1 MYKAMELNR
10 FLVLVLVIAIFV
22 SVMPLCS
29 AFTVTGKQITNIHP
43 GKNVK
48 IITVKNTCDST
59 LVVKL
64 IPTADQYYTP
74 ENITFK
80 LNENWQKR
88 FNNSKDWQRVYWITA
103 KYSEAI
109 IAPHTSED
117 IKFTIDVPENITSGT
132 FYAKVEIKD
141 ITEKQGLIV
150 IRPIYVSQIAAQ
162 ISSSGMQSGISVK
175 LSYIFFFMVVFLFFI
190 LRQKIKKMVY
200 EQ

>member
-1 MYKAMELNR
+1 MGLNN
-10 FLVLVLVIAIFV
+10 FLVPVLVIAIFV
-22 SVMPLCS
+22 SVMPLSS
-29 AFTVTGKQITNIHP
+29 AFTVTGKQVTNIHP
-43 GKNVK
+43 GKNTK
-48 IITVKNTCDST
+48 TITVKNTGDST

-74 ENITFK
+74 ENISFK
-80 LNENWQKR
+80 LSENWQRR
-88 FNNSKDWQRVYWITA
+88 FNSSKSWQRVYWIIA
-103 KYSEAI
+103 KYGEAI

-132 FYAKVEIKD
+132 FYANVEVKD

-150 IRPIYVSQIAAQ
+150 IRPIYVSQIVAH
-162 ISSSGMQSGISVK
+162 ISSSGMQSGISAK

-190 LRQKIKKMVY
+190 LRQKIKKMLY

>member
-1 MYKAMELNR
+1 MELNR
-10 FLVLVLVIAIFV
+10 ILVPILVIAIFV

-43 GKNVK
+43 GTNTKT
-48 IITVKNTCDST
+48 ITVKNTGDST

-74 ENITFK
+74 ENISFK
-80 LNENWQKR
+80 LNENWQRR
-88 FNNSKDWQRVYWITA
+88 FNSSKDWQRVYWITA

-150 IRPIYVSQIAAQ
+150 IRPIYVSQIAARVD
-162 ISSSGMQSGISVK
+162 SSGVQSGILTK
-175 LSYIFFFMVVFLFFI
+175 NYCIFFFIIIMLFLLI
-190 LRQKIKKMVY
+190 ELKRRMLY

>member
-1 MYKAMELNR
+1 MYKAMELNKI
-10 FLVLVLVIAIFV
+10 LVPVLVIAVFI
-22 SVMPLCS
+22 SAISLS
-29 AFTVTGKQITNIHP
+29 IAFTVTGKQVTNIHP

-48 IITVKNTCDST
+48 TITVKNTGDST

-74 ENITFK
+74 ENISFK
-80 LNENWQKR
+80 LNENWQRR
-88 FNNSKDWQRVYWITA
+88 FNNSENWQCVYWITA
-103 KYSEAI
+103 KYGEAI

-162 ISSSGMQSGISVK
+162 INSSGMQSGIPIRK
-175 LSYIFFFMVVFLFFI
+175 FIFFFFIIIVLFL
-190 LRQKIKKMVY
+190 LLELKRRMLYVH
-200 EQ
+200 

>member
-10 FLVLVLVIAIFV
+10 FLVPLLVIAIFV
-22 SVMPLCS
+22 SVIPLCS
-29 AFTVTGKQITNIHP
+29 AFTVTGKQITNIHQ

-48 IITVKNTCDST
+48 TITVKNTGDST

-74 ENITFK
+74 ENVSFK
-80 LNENWQKR
+80 LNENWQQK
-88 FNNSKDWQRVYWITA
+88 FNSSKSWQRVYWITA
-103 KYSEAI
+103 KYGEAI

-117 IKFTIDVPENITSGT
+117 IKFTIDVPENITTGT

-141 ITEKQGLIV
+141 ITEKQGLII

-162 ISSSGMQSGISVK
+162 ISSSGMKSGISTK
-175 LSYIFFFMVVFLFFI
+175 LFYIFFFIVVFIFLL
-190 LRQKIKKMVY
+190 LRKK
-200 EQ
+200 

>member
-1 MYKAMELNR
+1 MELNK
-10 FLVLVLVIAIFV
+10 FLVPVLVIAIFV

-43 GKNVK
+43 GKNTK
-48 IITVKNTCDST
+48 TITVKNTGDST

-74 ENITFK
+74 ENVSFK
-80 LNENWQKR
+80 LNENWQRR
-88 FNNSKDWQRVYWITA
+88 FNSSKDWQRVYWITA

-141 ITEKQGLIV
+141 ITEKQELIV
-150 IRPIYVSQIAAQ
+150 IRPIYVSQIVAH
-162 ISSSGMQSGISVK
+162 ISSSGMQSGIPTK
-175 LSYIFFFMVVFLFFI
+175 LSYIFFFMIVLLLL
-190 LRQKIKKMVY
+190 LRQKIKKMLY